1 MDNGRDKQRQP
12 LTVIGR
18 VRYGHGARDVT
29 ILDLT
34 EDGCRFHDRFGRI
47 PPNTP
52 VTVKIGPVGP
62 IDAVVR
68 WREGE
73 YSGIQF
79 SQPLHPAV
87 FDHIRQHFDMRK

>member
-47 PPNTP
+47 PPETAI
-52 VTVKIGPVGP
+52 TVKIGPVGP
-62 IDAVVR
+62 IDAIVR
-68 WREGE
+68 WRDGE

-79 SQPLHPAV
+79 MQPLHPAV
-87 FDHIRQHFDMRK
+87 FDHIRQHFDLRK